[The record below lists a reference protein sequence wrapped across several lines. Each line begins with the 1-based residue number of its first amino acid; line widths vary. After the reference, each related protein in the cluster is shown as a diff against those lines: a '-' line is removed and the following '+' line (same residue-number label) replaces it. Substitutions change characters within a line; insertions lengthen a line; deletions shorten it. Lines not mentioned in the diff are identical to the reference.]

1 MNCMYIFNNTS
12 IKPNYIYSASENV
25 RMKGT
30 SQLSGYDYARE
41 MKRIIDETEHNQLD
55 ADDVIV
61 LTTHLKG
68 ERYKNAII
76 FFKD

>member
-1 MNCMYIFNNTS
+1 MS
-12 IKPNYIYSASENV
+12 D
-25 RMKGT
+25 GT
-30 SQLSGYDYARE
+30 DPCLYPQDFEG